1 MDEVRR
7 PRGSPSKLRCRL
19 PKMLR
24 QITGT
29 QLDSGTQHS
38 TRWLLLVVVWLARS
52 ASERVYRPAD
62 LLDADNGPSGGSCV
76 VARPLNQTRG
86 TVLYRGIALDYY
98 HTRDQLSVSWQ
109 DASRIVEGRQDGI
122 TVWRFDPAYGWRNE
136 FVELLWISLA
146 GNGEQAAVQE
156 EENAVQLW
164 DISGDPRNWRGQAL
178 SGLEAD
184 LDFFSF
190 VAWSPAGNHFAYC
203 AQSEI
208 KLWRRNSSGYWTSYQ
223 VLEADSL
230 SWSSDEQQL
239 ATSEGN
245 IVEVWDLGKEP
256 VRKEAA
262 FARDQRVCLDG
273 FLT

>member
-1 MDEVRR
+1 M
-7 PRGSPSKLRCRL
+7 
-19 PKMLR
+19 
-24 QITGT
+24 
-29 QLDSGTQHS
+29 
-38 TRWLLLVVVWLARS
+38 
-52 ASERVYRPAD
+52 
-62 LLDADNGPSGGSCV
+62 
-76 VARPLNQTRG
+76 ARPLNQTRG